1 MNMGKELS
9 NGKMDKE
16 AIKHTIQTKYLN
28 SYKVIVAGGRD
39 FDNYEFLKEKLDEI
53 SKMAQEKIREIT
65 NSQELNDLKVK
76 VLGKKG
82 ELTEILKGMG
92 QIAAEQRP
100 VVGSMINNVR
110 KEIEELISNK
120 EEEFKQKELKEKLEK
135 EKIDVTLPAKKVK
148 RGSKHPLNRI
158 IEEVEDLFVSMG
170 YDVVSGPELETDEY
184 CFERLNLPKGH
195 PARDMQDSFYITE
208 EYLLRTQTSAVQA
221 RTMMANE
228 EKSPI
233 RVICPGKTYRKEDDA
248 THSHQ
253 FNQVEG
259 LVIDKNITFA
269 DLKGTLEVFMKH
281 MLGENTELRF
291 RPSYFPFTEPSYEV
305 DVTCFKCG
313 GKGCNLCKQTG
324 WIELLGSGMVHPN
337 VLKMNGYD
345 PEKYSGFAFG
355 TGLDRLAMFKYGIT
369 DMRLL
374 YTNDVRF
381 LSQFDRKD

>member
-1 MNMGKELS
+1 MEEQVKQIEKCAL
-9 NGKMDKE
+9 E
-16 AIKHTIQTKYLN
+16 ELN
-28 SYKVIVAGGRD
+28 SCT
-39 FDNYEFLKEKLDEI
+39 ELKALEET
-53 SKMAQEKIREIT
+53 R
-65 NSQELNDLKVK
+65 VK
-76 VLGKKG
+76 YLGKKG
-82 ELTEILKGMG
+82 ELTALLKQMGMLSK
-92 QIAAEQRP
+92 EERP
-100 VVGSMINNVR
+100 VIGSMVNKVR
-110 KEIEELISNK
+110 DELEEIISSK
-120 EEEFKQKELKEKLEK
+120 EESLKKEEIAKKLES
-135 EKIDVTLPAKKVK
+135 EKIDVTLPSTKIR

-170 YDVVSGPELETDEY
+170 YDVISGPELETDEY

-195 PARDMQDSFYITE
+195 PARDMQDSFYITT

-221 RTMMANE
+221 RAMMANK

-233 RVICPGKTYRKEDDA
+233 RVIVPGKTYRREDDA

-259 LVIDKNITFA
+259 LVIDKDITFA

-281 MLGENTELRF
+281 MLGEDTKLRF
-291 RPSYFPFTEPSYEV
+291 RPSYFPFTEPSFEV
-305 DVTCFKCG
+305 DVSCFKCG
-313 GKGCNLCKQTG
+313 GKGCNLCKHTG

-345 PEKYSGFAFG
+345 PDKYTGFAFG

-374 YTNDVRF
+374 YANDVRF

>member
-1 MNMGKELS
+1 MEEK
-9 NGKMDKE
+9 
-16 AIKHTIQTKYLN
+16 IKQIRVK
-28 SYKVIVAGGRD
+28 A
-39 FDNYEFLKEKLDEI
+39 EDEI
-53 SKMAQEKIREIT
+53 SKIEDIHALNEIR
-65 NSQELNDLKVK
+65 VK

-82 ELTEILKGMG
+82 KLTEILRGMG
-92 QIAAEQRP
+92 SLTPEERP
-100 VVGSMINNVR
+100 VIGNLVNKVR
-110 KEIEELISNK
+110 DEIEGLITSKETELK
-120 EEEFKQKELKEKLEK
+120 KKELQEKLQS
-135 EKIDVTLPAKKVK
+135 EKIDVTLPATKVK

-195 PARDMQDSFYITE
+195 PARDMQDSFYITT

-221 RTMMANE
+221 RAMMANT
-228 EKSPI
+228 EKTPI
-233 RVICPGKTYRKEDDA
+233 RIIVPGKTYRREDDA

-259 LVIDKNITFA
+259 LVVDKNISFA
-269 DLKGTLEVFMKH
+269 DLKGTLEIFMRK
-281 MLGENTELRF
+281 MLGENTQLRF

-324 WIELLGSGMVHPN
+324 WIELLGSGVVHPN
-337 VLKMNGYD
+337 VLRMNGYD
-345 PEKYSGFAFG
+345 PDVYSGFAFG

-374 YTNDVRF
+374 YTNDVKF

>member
-1 MNMGKELS
+1 MEEKINQIR
-9 NGKMDKE
+9 KE
-16 AIKHTIQTKYLN
+16 A
-28 SYKVIVAGGRD
+28 
-39 FDNYEFLKEKLDEI
+39 EEEI
-53 SKMAQEKIREIT
+53 SKIEDIHALNEIR
-65 NSQELNDLKVK
+65 VK

-82 ELTEILKGMG
+82 KLTEILRGMG
-92 QIAAEQRP
+92 SLTPEERP
-100 VVGSMINNVR
+100 VIGNLVNKVR
-110 KEIEELISNK
+110 DEIEGLITSKETELK
-120 EEEFKQKELKEKLEK
+120 KKELQEKLQS
-135 EKIDVTLPAKKVK
+135 EKIDVTLPATKVK

-195 PARDMQDSFYITE
+195 PARDMQDSFYITT

-221 RTMMANE
+221 RAMMANT
-228 EKSPI
+228 EKTPI
-233 RVICPGKTYRKEDDA
+233 RIIVPGKTYRREDDA

-259 LVIDKNITFA
+259 LVVDKNISFA
-269 DLKGTLEVFMKH
+269 DLKGTLEIFMRK
-281 MLGENTELRF
+281 MLGENTQLRF

-313 GKGCNLCKQTG
+313 GKGCNLCKHTG
-324 WIELLGSGMVHPN
+324 WIELLGSGVVHPN
-337 VLKMNGYD
+337 VLRMNGYD
-345 PEKYSGFAFG
+345 PDVYSGFAFG

-374 YTNDVRF
+374 YTNDVKF

>member
-1 MNMGKELS
+1 MKEEIKKIEENAITELNNCNELKEL
-9 NGKMDKE
+9 E
-16 AIKHTIQTKYLN
+16 ELRVKY
-28 SYKVIVAGGRD
+28 
-39 FDNYEFLKEKLDEI
+39 
-53 SKMAQEKIREIT
+53 
-65 NSQELNDLKVK
+65 
-76 VLGKKG
+76 LGKKG
-82 ELTEILKGMG
+82 ELTALLKMMG
-92 QIAAEQRP
+92 SLSKEERP
-100 VVGSMINNVR
+100 IIGSLVNKVR
-110 KEIEELISNK
+110 DELEETISSKEKVLRKQEIEK
-120 EEEFKQKELKEKLEK
+120 KLES
-135 EKIDVTLPAKKVK
+135 EKIDVTLPSSKIR
-148 RGSKHPLNRI
+148 RGSKHPINRV

-195 PARDMQDSFYITE
+195 PARDMQDSFYITT

-221 RTMMANE
+221 RAMMANT

-233 RVICPGKTYRKEDDA
+233 RIIVPGKTYRREDDA

-259 LVIDKNITFA
+259 LVIDENITFA

-281 MLGENTELRF
+281 MLGENTKLRF

-305 DVTCFKCG
+305 DVSCFKCM

-337 VLKMNGYD
+337 VLRVNGYD
-345 PEKYSGFAFG
+345 PDKYTGFAFG

-369 DMRLL
+369 DIRLL

-381 LSQFDRKD
+381 LNQFDRKD

>member
-1 MNMGKELS
+1 MEEQVKQIEKSAL
-9 NGKMDKE
+9 E
-16 AIKHTIQTKYLN
+16 ELN
-28 SYKVIVAGGRD
+28 SCT
-39 FDNYEFLKEKLDEI
+39 ELKALEET
-53 SKMAQEKIREIT
+53 R
-65 NSQELNDLKVK
+65 VK
-76 VLGKKG
+76 YLGKKG
-82 ELTEILKGMG
+82 ELTALLKQMGSLSKEERPIIGSMVNRVRDELEEIISSKEEILK
-92 QIAAEQRP
+92 
-100 VVGSMINNVR
+100 
-110 KEIEELISNK
+110 K
-120 EEEFKQKELKEKLEK
+120 EEIAKKLES
-135 EKIDVTLPAKKVK
+135 EKIDVTLPSTKTR

-170 YDVVSGPELETDEY
+170 YDVISGPELETDEY

-195 PARDMQDSFYITE
+195 PARDMQDSFYITT

-221 RTMMANE
+221 RAMMANK

-233 RVICPGKTYRKEDDA
+233 RVIVPGKTYRREDDA

-259 LVIDKNITFA
+259 LVIDKDITFA

-281 MLGENTELRF
+281 MLGEDTKLRF
-291 RPSYFPFTEPSYEV
+291 RPSYFPFTEPSFEV
-305 DVTCFKCG
+305 DVSCFKCG
-313 GKGCNLCKQTG
+313 GKGCNLCKHTG

-345 PEKYSGFAFG
+345 PDKYTGFAFG

-374 YTNDVRF
+374 YANDVRF

>member
-1 MNMGKELS
+1 M
-9 NGKMDKE
+9 
-16 AIKHTIQTKYLN
+16 
-28 SYKVIVAGGRD
+28 
-39 FDNYEFLKEKLDEI
+39 KEKLEEI
-53 SKMAQEKIREIT
+53 SKLTKEKVEQIT
-65 NSQELNDLKVK
+65 TSQELKELKAK
-76 VLGKKG
+76 VLGKKS
-82 ELTEILKGMG
+82 ELTEILRGMG

-100 VVGSMINNVR
+100 VVGELVNKVR
-110 KEIEELISNK
+110 TEIEEMIDSK
-120 EEEFKQKELKEKLEK
+120 EKEFEEAELKRKLEA
-135 EKIDVTLPAKKVK
+135 EKIDITLPATRIK
-148 RGSKHPLNRI
+148 RGSIHPLNRI
-158 IEEVEDLFVSMG
+158 IEDVEDLFVSMG
-170 YDVVSGPELETDEY
+170 YDVVTGPELETDEY

-195 PARDMQDSFYITE
+195 PARDMQDSFYITT
-208 EYLLRTQTSAVQA
+208 EYLLRTQTSSVQA
-221 RTMMANE
+221 RTMMANT
-228 EKSPI
+228 EKTPI
-233 RVICPGKTYRKEDDA
+233 RMICPGKTYRKEDDA

-259 LVIDKNITFA
+259 LVVDKDISFA
-269 DLKGTLEVFMKH
+269 NLKGTLEVFVKRL
-281 MLGENTELRF
+281 LGEKTQLRF

-305 DVTCFKCG
+305 DATCFKCG

-345 PEKYSGFAFG
+345 PDVYSGFAFG